1 MYYED
6 DSYDNKSEYRIYP
19 ELRVGRIIMDHGV
32 SVIDYFERYNTLC
45 GTKSV
50 KSSHAYSRPHM
61 KAYLEKRLTE
71 SFDNDRCASVHRFA
85 QRTFGDVGEC
95 PGCLIN
101 YLHSHADLR
110 KINVSGK
117 ILKKII
123 WDADDRLKLYANP
136 NMVDEIK
143 NVTLDES
150 VVKEICLNPCGVSFI
165 EQNPHLITDNCR
177 PNLAKNKAAES
188 LIITHGVREFM
199 KNDTFVSDS
208 ENYWPHLN
216 MDYCRAV
223 LKEDITKEWDMGIVT
238 KTQALSIIRNPCSKA
253 LVRECISSLIDLDDY
268 KLIVL
273 CIMPQ
278 HIELIEEFEEQI
290 FTREINIRVFNL
302 NPAAVNFI
310 KNNRSYIR
318 YLTLAYNK
326 YAWDIIE
333 PKIFYVLEIIGEED
347 RESFLNM
354 LNRNP
359 AAVPFLRKYPELV
372 RSTILYNPNIFERIN

>member
-1 MYYED
+1 
-6 DSYDNKSEYRIYP
+6 
-19 ELRVGRIIMDHGV
+19 
-32 SVIDYFERYNTLC
+32 
-45 GTKSV
+45 
-50 KSSHAYSRPHM
+50 
-61 KAYLEKRLTE
+61 
-71 SFDNDRCASVHRFA
+71 
-85 QRTFGDVGEC
+85 
-95 PGCLIN
+95 
-101 YLHSHADLR
+101 
-110 KINVSGK
+110 
-117 ILKKII
+117 
-123 WDADDRLKLYANP
+123 
-136 NMVDEIK
+136 
-143 NVTLDES
+143 
-150 VVKEICLNPCGVSFI
+150 
-165 EQNPHLITDNCR
+165 
-177 PNLAKNKAAES
+177 
-188 LIITHGVREFM
+188 M

-223 LKEDITKEWDMGIVT
+223 LKEDNTKEWDMGMVT
-238 KTQALSIIRNPCSKA
+238 KTQVLSIIRNPYSKA

-268 KLIVL
+268 KLTVL

-278 HIELIEEFEEQI
+278 HIELIEEFEDQI
-290 FTREINIRVFNL
+290 FTRERNIRVFNL

-333 PKIFYVLEIIGEED
+333 PKIFYVLEISGEED
-347 RESFLNM
+347 RETFLNM